1 MFGLGFWEVVI
12 IAVIALIVLGPGR
25 LPTAA
30 KQLGRAVREF
40 QRAAQD
46 LRVSIEDAAEPE
58 RVKPTLRPAAHLD
71 EAATATATAKSD
83 AENSAEPPKGKEGD
97 VA

>member
-58 RVKPTLRPAAHLD
+58 RVKPTLRPAAHL
-71 EAATATATAKSD
+71 EETASATAKND
-83 AENSAEPPKGKEGD
+83 AETPKDDEG
-97 VA
+97 A